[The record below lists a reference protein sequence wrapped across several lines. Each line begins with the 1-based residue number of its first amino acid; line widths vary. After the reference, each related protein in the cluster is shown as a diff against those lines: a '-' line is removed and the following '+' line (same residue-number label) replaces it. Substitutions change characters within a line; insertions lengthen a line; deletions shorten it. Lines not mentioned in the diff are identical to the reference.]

1 MAQGLVVTYPGLIP
15 WKACFPKATFAI
27 LLPALICLSLLT
39 RQSLFCNINRK
50 VSLHR
55 ANRAR
60 VILSKGYKA
69 HSLCVRDDIYLV
81 GELESSAGREKK
93 HPREELFQKKRNKNP
108 GEIRKRAFAESG
120 KASCT
125 GTETKHENALYL

>member
-1 MAQGLVVTYPGLIP
+1 MAYPGLIP

-55 ANRAR
+55 ANCAR
-60 VILSKGYKA
+60 IILSKGYKA

-81 GELESSAGREKK
+81 GELESSVGREKK
-93 HPREELFQKKRNKNP
+93 HPREELFQKKRNENP